1 MSSCREL
8 LERLYDGFN
17 AHDMEAALATMHR
30 DVVWSNGLEGGHV
43 HGHDG
48 VRDCWTRQWAM
59 MDSHAQPTGF
69 SCSEDG
75 TAYVE
80 VHVTARDLNGSA
92 LFDEKADH
100 LFQIEDGLI
109 RRFDIRK

>member
-1 MSSCREL
+1 MSNSREL
-8 LERLYDGFN
+8 LERLYNRFN

-30 DVVWSNGLEGGHV
+30 DVMWANGLEGGHV

-48 VRDCWTRQWAM
+48 VRDYWTRQWAM
-59 MDSHAQPTGF
+59 MDSRAQPTGF
-69 SCSEDG
+69 SCGEDG

-80 VHVTARDLNGSA
+80 VQMTAHDLNGNV
-92 LFDEKADH
+92 LFDERAGH

-109 RRFDIRK
+109 KRFDIRK